1 MEPKNAG
8 DRSKALRSSS
18 ICADTIRFG
27 KSNSF
32 SREDRRF
39 GQTPQRVRGSARLAD
54 KLRVLERPVQC
65 TQAMFLPME
74 FAIAMP
80 DLLVLSRPH

>member
-1 MEPKNAG
+1 M
-8 DRSKALRSSS
+8 
-18 ICADTIRFG
+18 
-27 KSNSF
+27 
-32 SREDRRF
+32 
-39 GQTPQRVRGSARLAD
+39 AD

-80 DLLVLSRPH
+80 DLLVLSRPHYSAIFDLVNIVVRMIDMTRLIV